1 MYDRVS
7 VDQKML
13 TELQASFF
21 SVKEEQR
28 KEKKNIQDIILF
40 TFSIAYEIIV
50 QVLNKKDRP

>member
-1 MYDRVS
+1 MVS

-28 KEKKNIQDIILF
+28 KEKKTIQDIILF

>member
-1 MYDRVS
+1 MYDMVS

-21 SVKEEQR
+21 SVKEEQG